1 MLKRL
6 ANVVGLVVLT
16 HGSPGWA
23 QLAQPGVAA
32 PIDTAPDA
40 TAASPQPLPST
51 ASSIQPELPR
61 VVDPMLARPPPAP
74 RVLRSWQQALQAL
87 RSRSTLIRSAEA
99 RIAEAEGQRRQTL
112 AAALPRLAG
121 TGNLTRHL
129 LLGEG
134 TRLTPGGALQSG
146 SIPNPATTWQAT
158 LGLRVPLFAPQAWYD
173 HDTWSEVV
181 RNARLSAKDAERLAL
196 LDVADAIV
204 QVVTAERLAEVS
216 RVSLEFALANLDLNQ
231 RRARLGAATRVDV
244 LRAQQEVELARAQV
258 IAADEALSQ
267 SREQL
272 GLALGSHEP
281 HGVRADV
288 RLDGLA
294 SDARAFC
301 RVEANVDARA
311 DIRAAET
318 NVTVAERNTSSV
330 SRTYLPT
337 VDLASDLTY
346 LSHTVRS
353 PNAEHVTWTIGALL
367 SWDLYDGGLRYGLRE
382 TNQARVRLAQED
394 LTERRRQARL
404 EVARATRAVSVAQ
417 QNLAVSQR
425 SREVARETARLSR
438 VAFVNGSGTS
448 FELVDTGRRLREAE
462 LDLAVKE
469 FDVVR
474 ARLAALLALASC
486 DV

>member
-1 MLKRL
+1 M
-6 ANVVGLVVLT
+6 
-16 HGSPGWA
+16 
-23 QLAQPGVAA
+23 
-32 PIDTAPDA
+32 
-40 TAASPQPLPST
+40 
-51 ASSIQPELPR
+51 
-61 VVDPMLARPPPAP
+61 
-74 RVLRSWQQALQAL
+74 
-87 RSRSTLIRSAEA
+87 RSARA
-99 RIAEAEGQRRQTL
+99 RAAEAEGQSRQVL
-112 AAALPRLAG
+112 AGTLPRLSGAA
-121 TGNLTRHL
+121 NLTRHL
-129 LLGEG
+129 LLGTG

-146 SIPNPATTWQAT
+146 SIPNPATTWQAA
-158 LGLRVPLFAPQAWYD
+158 LGLRVPLLAPQVWYD
-173 HDTWSEVV
+173 YGTSRQLVQS
-181 RNARLSAKDAERLAL
+181 ARLNAKDAERLAL
-196 LDVADAIV
+196 MEAADAIV

-244 LRAQQEVELARAQV
+244 LRAEQEVELARAQV
-258 IAADEALSQ
+258 IAADETLKQ
-267 SREQL
+267 GREQL

-281 HGVRADV
+281 HGVRADI
-288 RLDGLA
+288 RLDALA
-294 SDARAFC
+294 ADARAVC
-301 RVEANVDARA
+301 RVEANIDARA

-330 SRTYLPT
+330 NRTYLPT

-367 SWDLYDGGLRYGLRE
+367 SWELYDGGLRYGLKE
-382 TNQARVRLAQED
+382 AAEARVRLAQEE
-394 LTERRRQARL
+394 LTERRRQARVEL
-404 EVARATRAVSVAQ
+404 GRATRAVAVAE

-438 VAFVNGSGTS
+438 VAFVNGTGTS

-474 ARLAALLALASC
+474 ARLAAVLALASC